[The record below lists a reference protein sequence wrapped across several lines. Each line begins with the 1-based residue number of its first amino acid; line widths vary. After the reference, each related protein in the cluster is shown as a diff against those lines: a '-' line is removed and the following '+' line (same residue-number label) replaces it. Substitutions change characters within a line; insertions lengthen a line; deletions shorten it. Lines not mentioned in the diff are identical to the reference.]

1 MIMTNI
7 LYSFRRC
14 PYAMRARMA
23 LKYSGI
29 QVEIHEVSLKDKP
42 KAMLELSP
50 KGQVPVL
57 VIRNKVIDES
67 MKIMFLSLLVSDP
80 DGWIHE
86 DEKIMQQVEDLIT
99 MNDNSFKENL
109 DNYKY
114 FSKEQKQSLEECRAK
129 GEEFLKILEEKLS
142 HNKYLFG
149 DKMLCCDIAIFPF
162 IRQFAH
168 VDKEWFYQ
176 SPYKNL
182 QKWLDHLLA
191 SDLFHAIMIK
201 DLKEL

>member
-1 MIMTNI
+1 MTNI

-29 QVEIHEVSLKDKP
+29 KVAIHEVSLKDKP
-42 KAMLELSP
+42 KALLELSP

-57 VIRNKVIDES
+57 VIHNKVIDES
-67 MKIMFLSLLVSDP
+67 MKIMFLSLLVNDP

-86 DEKIMQQVEDLIT
+86 DEKIMQQAEDLIT
-99 MNDNSFKENL
+99 MNDHSFKEHL
-109 DNYKY
+109 DHYKY
-114 FSKEQKQSLEECRAK
+114 FNKEQTQRLEECRAK

-142 HNKYLFG
+142 QNRYLFG

-168 VDKEWFYQ
+168 VDTEWFYQ
-176 SPYKNL
+176 SPYKYV
-182 QKWLDHLLA
+182 QKWLDHFLE
-191 SDLFHAIMIK
+191 STLFNDIMIK
-201 DLKEL
+201 DLKAL